1 MNLTPTFSLLIIA
14 PYLHVG
20 YFFVGCWAGNAYV
33 KLEKSMVE
41 DINQIRQDKGMPP
54 IVGTNAWIRYSEEQK

>member
-1 MNLTPTFSLLIIA
+1 MKA

-54 IVGTNAWIRYSEEQK
+54 IVGSNAWIRYSEE